1 MIRYS
6 DVLTIGGIPAEAWEY
21 VVNGRSA
28 VEWIVERYSDS
39 VDTKSGL
46 RNDGNAWGRERGNER
61 YIVEL
66 IGRVVSVS
74 VETVK
79 ILRGLPELGV

>member
-1 MIRYS
+1 M
-6 DVLTIGGIPAEAWEY
+6 
-21 VVNGRSA
+21 NGRSA

-39 VDTKSGL
+39 VDGKSGL

-61 YIVEL
+61 YVLEL

-74 VETVK
+74 VRTVK
-79 ILRGLPELGV
+79 ILEGLPELGV